1 MTAAGRD
8 GSGRTADDSGFARA
22 LAGLADRVPTRMVPD
37 LDRITEL
44 VDLLGSPQR
53 AFPSIHITGTNG
65 KTSTARMAD
74 ALLRAFGLRPGRYTS
89 PHLESWTERIT
100 VDGRPVS
107 EAAFAAA
114 YDEVAPLADLVD
126 TRHPDRVTTFEMLT
140 AMAFAAFADAPVD
153 VGVIE
158 VGMGGTWDA
167 TNLLSA
173 PVAVVTPVAL
183 DHRELG
189 STVAEVA
196 GEKAGIVHPGAT
208 LVLAQQRLEA
218 AEVLLRRAAEVGAT
232 VAREGLEYGVLSR
245 SIAVG
250 GQLVTL
256 QGLRGVYE
264 DVFLPLH
271 GAHQAANAATA
282 LAAVEAFLGGGA
294 VPDADRP
301 GGSDSRLDVDAV
313 REGFASADSPGRLEL
328 VRSSPSVLLDGAHNP
343 AGTQA
348 LAAALQEAF
357 DFRRLVGVVGVL
369 ADKDVA
375 GMLEA
380 LEPVLDVV
388 VLTESGSARAL
399 PVDDLAAV
407 AVEVFGEDRVEVAP
421 RLDEALDAGIRLAEE
436 DAETLAGVGVLVT
449 GSLVTVGEARTLLRR
464 RR

>member
-1 MTAAGRD
+1 VTAPGR
-8 GSGRTADDSGFARA
+8 GGTPGPASEDSAFARA

-37 LDRITEL
+37 IDRIHEL

-74 ALLRAFGLRPGRYTS
+74 ALLRGFGLRPGRYTS

-100 VDGRPVS
+100 IDGKPVP
-107 EAAFAAA
+107 EATFGAV
-114 YDEVAPLADLVD
+114 YDEVSPLADLVD
-126 TRHPDRVTTFEMLT
+126 TRHPDRVTTFELLT

-153 VGVIE
+153 VGVVE

-167 TNLLSA
+167 TNVLHA

-189 STVAEVA
+189 ATVAEVA

-245 SIAVG
+245 SVAVG
-250 GQLVTL
+250 GQMVTL
-256 QGLRGVYE
+256 QGLRGVYS

-271 GAHQAANAATA
+271 GAHQAANAASA
-282 LAAVEAFLGGGA
+282 LAAVEAFLGGG
-294 VPDADRP
+294 VVLDGDRP
-301 GGSDSRLDVDAV
+301 GGSDQPLDLEAV
-313 REGFASADSPGRLEL
+313 REGFASADSPGRLEV
-328 VRSSPSVLLDGAHNP
+328 VRRSPTLLLDGAHNP
-343 AGTQA
+343 AGAEA
-348 LAAALQEAF
+348 LAAALHEAF
-357 DFRRLVGVVGVL
+357 DFRHLVGVVAVL
-369 ADKDVA
+369 GDKDVT

-380 LEPVLDVV
+380 LEPVLDAVV
-388 VLTESGSARAL
+388 VTQSSSARAL
-399 PVDDLAAV
+399 PADDLAAL

-421 RLDEALDAGIRLAEE
+421 RLDDALDAGIRLAEE
-436 DAETLAGVGVLVT
+436 DAEELSGVGVLVT
-449 GSLVTVGEARTLLRR
+449 GSIVTVGEARTLLRR
-464 RR
+464 R